1 MAFPTSTASPHHHG
15 GHQGAVQ
22 SPPKRV
28 DELMSELADFD
39 PSIQV
44 SIFEI
49 SASASNFL
57 DKYSS

>member
-1 MAFPTSTASPHHHG
+1 
-15 GHQGAVQ
+15 
-22 SPPKRV
+22 
-28 DELMSELADFD
+28 MSELADFD